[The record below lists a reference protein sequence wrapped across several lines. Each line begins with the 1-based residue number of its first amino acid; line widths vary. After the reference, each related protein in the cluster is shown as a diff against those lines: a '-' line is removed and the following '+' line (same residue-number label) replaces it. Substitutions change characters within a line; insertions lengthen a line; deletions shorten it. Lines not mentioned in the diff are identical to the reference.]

1 MQTVGRRMPAYRL
14 FFKHERKFK
23 IMSKYV
29 RLIGD
34 LNGTKVAIGLEHNGF
49 SLVASESDDSLNPIP
64 LAEINE
70 DFYTGNDT
78 APLYNGFLQYRF
90 LANDAKEITDY
101 INTTTSFNIA
111 NVEVVDEYPNAPKTV
126 RS

>member
-1 MQTVGRRMPAYRL
+1 
-14 FFKHERKFK
+14 
-23 IMSKYV
+23 MSKYV

-34 LNGTKVAIGLEHNGF
+34 LNNTKVAIGLEHNGF

-64 LAEINE
+64 LAQINE
-70 DFYTGNDT
+70 DFYTGDDT
-78 APLYNGFLQYRF
+78 APLYNGFLQYQF

-101 INTTTSFNIA
+101 INNTASFNIG
-111 NVEVVDEYPNAPKTV
+111 NVEVVDEYPNAPKIV

>member
-1 MQTVGRRMPAYRL
+1 
-14 FFKHERKFK
+14 
-23 IMSKYV
+23 MSKYV

-70 DFYTGNDT
+70 DFYTGDDT
-78 APLYNGFLQYRF
+78 APLYNGFLQYQF
-90 LANDAKEITDY
+90 LANDAKEIMDY
-101 INTTTSFNIA
+101 INNTASFNIG
-111 NVEVVDEYPNAPKTV
+111 NVEVVDEYPSVPKTV

>member
-1 MQTVGRRMPAYRL
+1 
-14 FFKHERKFK
+14 
-23 IMSKYV
+23 MSKYV

-34 LNGTKVAIGLEHNGF
+34 LNGTNVAIGLEHNGF

-64 LAEINE
+64 LAEIDE
-70 DFYTGNDT
+70 DFYTGDDT

-90 LANDAKEITDY
+90 LANDAKEIMDY
-101 INTTTSFNIA
+101 INTTASFNIT